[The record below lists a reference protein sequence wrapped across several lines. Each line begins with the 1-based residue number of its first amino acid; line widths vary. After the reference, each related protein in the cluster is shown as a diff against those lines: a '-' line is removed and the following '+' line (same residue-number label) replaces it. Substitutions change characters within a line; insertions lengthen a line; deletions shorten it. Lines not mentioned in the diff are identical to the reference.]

1 MISVS
6 NIGKSYGDHELFS
19 DLTVNVSVGQRIAL
33 IGSNGSGKSTLLD
46 IIAGETSPD
55 SGKISRSRD
64 MVTGYLRQNI
74 VPHPDKTPLDL
85 VLEESADMKDIR
97 QKIEKTYES
106 LSDMPE
112 PRIQAELL
120 RELGRLEEN
129 LEDLDGRSK
138 EYESKVILSGLGFDQ
153 DDFHRPLNEFSGG
166 WLMRVEL
173 SKLLFTKPDLLL
185 LDEPTNHLD
194 LEANLWFEKFLQSF
208 TGAVIFTS
216 HDRAFLNQVATM
228 VLAIEPGEVVRF
240 RGNYD
245 DYVVARENSLKTR
258 ESAANRQE
266 REIQKQMRFVDRFR
280 SKARKASQV
289 QSRLKQIERIERIQ
303 LPRVTKRINYK
314 FPEPPRSGAEVISLI
329 DVGKA
334 YGDHVIYSA
343 LNLTLKRGDRVALV
357 GPNGAGKSTMLK
369 MLAGVIDW
377 DSGERKTGYNVVTA
391 YYAQHLLDLLN
402 PENTLVE
409 ELQQAA
415 PDESEQNLR
424 HILGGFLFSGDDI
437 SKYISVLSG
446 GEKARMALA
455 KLLVQPSNLLFM
467 DEPTN
472 HLDITSREILTD
484 ALSDYRGTICLIT
497 HDRTVIRQVSNK
509 IIEINGGIPTVF
521 SGDYDSYLYR
531 KQQTQSI
538 KKPTGVDENNILK
551 SGKGD
556 RLTKGRAETPRSLEN
571 KMRRNL
577 NKEARTIASTIE
589 KIDSVL
595 FDHESKITK
604 MEELFSDPDLIEDK
618 AQLVTLGEQYEELKG
633 KVQSLWEE
641 WEKLSL
647 DAERVDFQLRD
658 LDTDAK

>member
-1 MISVS
+1 M
-6 NIGKSYGDHELFS
+6 
-19 DLTVNVSVGQRIAL
+19 
-33 IGSNGSGKSTLLD
+33 
-46 IIAGETSPD
+46 
-55 SGKISRSRD
+55 
-64 MVTGYLRQNI
+64 
-74 VPHPDKTPLDL
+74 
-85 VLEESADMKDIR
+85 
-97 QKIEKTYES
+97 
-106 LSDMPE
+106 
-112 PRIQAELL
+112 
-120 RELGRLEEN
+120 
-129 LEDLDGRSK
+129 
-138 EYESKVILSGLGFDQ
+138 
-153 DDFHRPLNEFSGG
+153 
-166 WLMRVEL
+166 
-173 SKLLFTKPDLLL
+173 
-185 LDEPTNHLD
+185 
-194 LEANLWFEKFLQSF
+194 
-208 TGAVIFTS
+208 
-216 HDRAFLNQVATM
+216 
-228 VLAIEPGEVVRF
+228 
-240 RGNYD
+240 
-245 DYVVARENSLKTR
+245 
-258 ESAANRQE
+258 
-266 REIQKQMRFVDRFR
+266 
-280 SKARKASQV
+280 
-289 QSRLKQIERIERIQ
+289 
-303 LPRVTKRINYK
+303 
-314 FPEPPRSGAEVISLI
+314 
-329 DVGKA
+329 
-334 YGDHVIYSA
+334 
-343 LNLTLKRGDRVALV
+343 V

-369 MLAGVIDW
+369 ILAGVIDW

-484 ALSDYRGTICLIT
+484 ALSDYQGTICLIT

-531 KQQTQSI
+531 KQQNQSI
-538 KKPTGVDENNILK
+538 KKPAGVDGNNILK

-556 RLTKGRAETPRSLEN
+556 RLTKGRPETPRSIEN

-589 KIDSVL
+589 KIDSAL
-595 FDHESKITK
+595 FDHETKITK

-633 KVQSLWEE
+633 KIQSLWEE